1 MASKKSHS
9 HKITFLFFL
18 TYIILFVFFYNSNV
32 KAVDCRSIYSASE
45 TLTADCTVP
54 SGGTTIN
61 SGVTITSGSYQLD
74 LDTGNFVN
82 NGTVTSISSY
92 TINKNSAGSGT
103 MTNFTNTGTISSTN
117 SGYQVS
123 FQNGATLTN
132 FNNSGTISTAAYGMV
147 LSSNVTIT
155 NFTNSGTIT
164 TNEYVGIILLSNST
178 ITNFY
183 NYGAISG
190 GGINADIG
198 FFSTSSSI
206 VNLYNDQPDLVI
218 TGEKN
223 PDNYYIKVN
232 STSDYGALKAVSAD
246 AMTFAGI
253 DSSSSLS
260 VGTYSNVV
268 TNISSSYISA
278 ASGTFGGYEWSFVNS
293 SGTQW
298 DLVVTVSDTTA
309 PTLSSSSPADN
320 ATDVARDA
328 NIILNFSESVDV
340 ESGNITIKKTSDNST
355 VETFNVATSGQI
367 TGTGT
372 SQITINPSSDLF
384 GGLEYYVLID
394 ATAFDDSS
402 NNSYAGISSTTA
414 LSFTVVDM
422 QNPTTNKDVVGS
434 IDSQSNISKNYAQQS
449 INVVS
454 GRLKYLR
461 ENVSNSNL
469 SSKNIQLDFFGNTM
483 INSLSEAI
491 QVANKSSK
499 ITTPKEWSSWS
510 EGLLVLSKT
519 GDNGNSSSFE
529 VDTQGVAIGFDK
541 KLNEKDS
548 IGYAIQFAQ
557 SDSEIGSSGSSIDS
571 ENLNISFYRS
581 NPLDNDNF
589 IEGIIGFGL
598 LEKDLVRK
606 SGSNILT
613 GSRNGAQVFGS
624 INFGKKIDKGDLTLT
639 PVARLDLAYTELSAY
654 SETGTDALSYSK
666 QTIESGLAS
675 IGLEINNIIK
685 FNNSSLKPFGSAEYS
700 LDFSNSSD
708 AKMNYTSDTST
719 TYTYKQGI
727 NSNHFIS
734 SEIGFE
740 YMISDKL
747 NIIASYM
754 RNQGNESQHS
764 DQVKLQV
771 NYRSK
776 KETDYAMT
784 LSGSG
789 DLSTGFDISKN
800 LNGFDLNFN
809 ANQSLNESSNRA
821 AEVSLSRS
829 F

>member
-1 MASKKSHS
+1 MYKIKMETKNNFWCFLILILLFLPIKNSLAETNYSFTSTDSYYTTVAGYETYKIEYTPSS
-9 HKITFLFFL
+9 NITFKIGTYSSPVDTFINVFPKATANFSLDPMGNQTGGTSNDDNRDGFNAAFTQNAISCYTDSSNPWL
-18 TYIILFVFFYNSNV
+18 CSYVEKSLTAGTTYIIYIAELGTSYDLTTSATLVTSNV
-32 KAVDCRSIYSASE
+32 SDLTVD
-45 TLTADCTVP
+45 V
-54 SGGTTIN
+54 
-61 SGVTITSGSYQLD
+61 
-74 LDTGNFVN
+74 
-82 NGTVTSISSY
+82 
-92 TINKNSAGSGT
+92 
-103 MTNFTNTGTISSTN
+103 
-117 SGYQVS
+117 
-123 FQNGATLTN
+123 QN
-132 FNNSGTISTAAYGMV
+132 
-147 LSSNVTIT
+147 
-155 NFTNSGTIT
+155 
-164 TNEYVGIILLSNST
+164 
-178 ITNFY
+178 
-183 NYGAISG
+183 
-190 GGINADIG
+190 
-198 FFSTSSSI
+198 
-206 VNLYNDQPDLVI
+206 
-218 TGEKN
+218 
-223 PDNYYIKVN
+223 
-232 STSDYGALKAVSAD
+232 
-246 AMTFAGI
+246 
-253 DSSSSLS
+253 
-260 VGTYSNVV
+260 
-268 TNISSSYISA
+268 
-278 ASGTFGGYEWSFVNS
+278 
-293 SGTQW
+293 
-298 DLVVTVSDTTA
+298 

-320 ATDVARDA
+320 ATNVARDA
-328 NIILNFSESVDV
+328 NIVLNFSESVDV

-355 VETFNVATSGQI
+355 VEIFNVATSGQV

-384 GGLEYYVLID
+384 GGFEYYVLID
-394 ATAFDDSS
+394 ATAFDDTSG
-402 NNSYAGISSTTA
+402 NSYAGISSTTA

-422 QNPTTNKDVVGS
+422 QDPTTNKDVVGS

-469 SSKNIQLDFFGNTM
+469 SNKNIQLDFFGNTM
-483 INSLSEAI
+483 LNSLSEAI

-499 ITTPKEWSSWS
+499 VPTDKEWSSWS
-510 EGLLVLSKT
+510 EGLIVLSKT
-519 GDNGNSSSFE
+519 GDNGNASSFE
-529 VDTQGVAIGFDK
+529 VDTQSVAVGFDK

-589 IEGIIGFGL
+589 IEGLIGFGL
-598 LEKDLVRK
+598 LENDLVRK
-606 SGSNILT
+606 SGSNTLT

-654 SETGTDALSYSK
+654 SESGTDALSYSK

-675 IGLEINNIIK
+675 IGLEVNDIIK
-685 FNNSSLKPFGSAEYS
+685 FNNNSLKPFGSVEYS

-740 YMISDKL
+740 YMTSDNL
-747 NIIASYM
+747 NIIASYK
-754 RNQGNESQHS
+754 RTQGNESQHT

-771 NYRSK
+771 NYISK
-776 KETDYAMT
+776 KETEYAMT
-784 LSGSG
+784 LGGSD

-800 LNGFDLNFN
+800 LNGFDINFN

>member
-1 MASKKSHS
+1 MRKKINFSFFL
-9 HKITFLFFL
+9 ILILFFL
-18 TYIILFVFFYNSNV
+18 PIKNSLAETNYSFTGTDSYYTTIAGFETYKIEYTPSSNITFKIGTYRSHADTFINVFPKATANLSLDPTDNQTGSTSNDDDEPGFNAAFTQNAIGCDNYFHIPEFCSYVEKSLTAGTTYIIYITEMDPGFNLTTSATLVTSNV
-32 KAVDCRSIYSASE
+32 S
-45 TLTADCTVP
+45 
-54 SGGTTIN
+54 
-61 SGVTITSGSYQLD
+61 D
-74 LDTGNFVN
+74 LLIGDV
-82 NGTVTSISSY
+82 
-92 TINKNSAGSGT
+92 
-103 MTNFTNTGTISSTN
+103 
-117 SGYQVS
+117 
-123 FQNGATLTN
+123 QN
-132 FNNSGTISTAAYGMV
+132 
-147 LSSNVTIT
+147 
-155 NFTNSGTIT
+155 
-164 TNEYVGIILLSNST
+164 
-178 ITNFY
+178 
-183 NYGAISG
+183 
-190 GGINADIG
+190 
-198 FFSTSSSI
+198 
-206 VNLYNDQPDLVI
+206 
-218 TGEKN
+218 
-223 PDNYYIKVN
+223 
-232 STSDYGALKAVSAD
+232 
-246 AMTFAGI
+246 
-253 DSSSSLS
+253 
-260 VGTYSNVV
+260 
-268 TNISSSYISA
+268 
-278 ASGTFGGYEWSFVNS
+278 
-293 SGTQW
+293 
-298 DLVVTVSDTTA
+298 

-320 ATDVARDA
+320 ATSVSESA
-328 NIILNFSESVDV
+328 NIVLNFSESVDV
-340 ESGNITIKKTSDNST
+340 ESGNITIKKTSDDST
-355 VETFNVATSGQI
+355 VETISVTSGQV

-422 QNPTTNKDVVGS
+422 QNPTTNKDIVGS

-589 IEGIIGFGL
+589 IEGLIGFGL

-675 IGLEINNIIK
+675 IGLEANDIIK
-685 FNNSSLKPFGSAEYS
+685 FNNSSLKPFGSVEYS

-740 YMISDKL
+740 YMTSDKL

-784 LSGSG
+784 LGGSG

-821 AEVSLSRS
+821 AEVSLSRK

>member
-1 MASKKSHS
+1 MRKKINFSFFL
-9 HKITFLFFL
+9 ILILFFL
-18 TYIILFVFFYNSNV
+18 PIKNSLAETNYSFTSTDSYYTTVAGYETYKIEYTPSSNITFKIGTYTSPVDTFINVFPKATANLSISPLDNQSGGDANDDDLTGFNNGFTQQVTGKCNLYESWCSYVEKSLVAGTTYIIYISELVTSYNLTTSATLVTSNV
-32 KAVDCRSIYSASE
+32 SD
-45 TLTADCTVP
+45 LT
-54 SGGTTIN
+54 
-61 SGVTITSGSYQLD
+61 
-74 LDTGNFVN
+74 
-82 NGTVTSISSY
+82 
-92 TINKNSAGSGT
+92 
-103 MTNFTNTGTISSTN
+103 
-117 SGYQVS
+117 
-123 FQNGATLTN
+123 
-132 FNNSGTISTAAYGMV
+132 
-147 LSSNVTIT
+147 
-155 NFTNSGTIT
+155 
-164 TNEYVGIILLSNST
+164 
-178 ITNFY
+178 
-183 NYGAISG
+183 
-190 GGINADIG
+190 
-198 FFSTSSSI
+198 
-206 VNLYNDQPDLVI
+206 
-218 TGEKN
+218 
-223 PDNYYIKVN
+223 
-232 STSDYGALKAVSAD
+232 
-246 AMTFAGI
+246 
-253 DSSSSLS
+253 
-260 VGTYSNVV
+260 
-268 TNISSSYISA
+268 
-278 ASGTFGGYEWSFVNS
+278 
-293 SGTQW
+293 
-298 DLVVTVSDTTA
+298 
-309 PTLSSSSPADN
+309 
-320 ATDVARDA
+320 
-328 NIILNFSESVDV
+328 VDV
-340 ESGNITIKKTSDNST
+340 QD
-355 VETFNVATSGQI
+355 
-367 TGTGT
+367 
-372 SQITINPSSDLF
+372 
-384 GGLEYYVLID
+384 
-394 ATAFDDSS
+394 
-402 NNSYAGISSTTA
+402 
-414 LSFTVVDM
+414 
-422 QNPTTNKDVVGS
+422 PTTNKDVVGS

-483 INSLSEAI
+483 LNSLSEAI

-529 VDTQGVAIGFDK
+529 VDTQRVAIGFDK

-589 IEGIIGFGL
+589 IEGLIGFGL
-598 LEKDLVRK
+598 LENDLVRK

-675 IGLEINNIIK
+675 IGLEINDIIK

-740 YMISDKL
+740 YMTSDKL

-821 AEVSLSRS
+821 AEVSLSRK